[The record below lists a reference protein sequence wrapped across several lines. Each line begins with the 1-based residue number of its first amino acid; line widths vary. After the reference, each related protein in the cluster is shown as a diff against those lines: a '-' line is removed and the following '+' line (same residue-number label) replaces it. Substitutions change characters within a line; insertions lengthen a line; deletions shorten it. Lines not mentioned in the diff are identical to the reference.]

1 MASLT
6 ASDIAI
12 LQRAF
17 ARVQAGDGTGGTTIL
32 EQLPLAARRHPDAL
46 MVAALA
52 ARASG
57 DNAAA
62 RPLFEAATRAAP
74 GHPGIWNSYANLLDA
89 LGEADLAIAAYQK
102 ALAID
107 PKSVATWANLADA
120 AITAARWDT
129 ADAALDR
136 ALALDPRDSRALA
149 ARGRVEMG
157 RGRPEL
163 AVKAYR
169 IALQIAPND
178 ALTRHNLAVALRS
191 QGGVDAALAVL
202 GTPDLPDSAVL
213 RGHLI
218 ADQGQFDAAIDQFQ
232 AILAQSPAHLPALE
246 ALAELLPQL
255 DRRAEALAGYR
266 NALRGTA
273 SVALYQ
279 AAISAAKGLGD
290 AETIAR
296 WAQQAAKLHG
306 KHPDWLLAEA
316 AARSQLGD
324 SGTAMALATTA
335 ARDFA
340 PSGAAE
346 TTLAWL
352 LLKAGE
358 PQKAEQHALAATRL
372 TPLDQSPWA
381 LLTLIW
387 RLTGDPREA
396 WLADYDHLVIV
407 DDIETPRGWANLDAF
422 LADLASSLRQRHQML
437 RAPADQSLR
446 GGTQTRG
453 SLFAAADPVLL
464 ALQNALI
471 STVEAGLAGLKP
483 NAAHPFLG
491 RMIGKIAMAGS
502 WSVRLA
508 AQGFH
513 ISHIHHSGW
522 LSSAFYVAVPPEI
535 GASDSDAGKLLFGV
549 PDAALGLQLPP
560 RRVVTPVP
568 GRLAIFPS
576 YVWHG
581 TAPFESAAARLT
593 VAFDA
598 LPRA

>member
-1 MASLT
+1 MAIVT
-6 ASDIAI
+6 ASDIAV
-12 LQRAF
+12 LQRAY
-17 ARVQAGDGTGGTTIL
+17 ARVQAGDGAGGTAIL
-32 EQLPLAARRHPDAL
+32 NQLPVSARGHPDAL

-62 RPLFEAATRAAP
+62 RPLFEAASRAAP
-74 GHPGIWNSYANLLDA
+74 GHPGIWNGYANLLDA
-89 LGEADLAIAAYQK
+89 LGEADLAIAAYQR

-107 PKSVATWANLADA
+107 PKSVATWANLADT
-120 AITAARWDT
+120 AIAAARWDT
-129 ADAALDR
+129 ADAALGQ
-136 ALALDPRDSRALA
+136 ALALDPHDSRALA

-157 RGRPEL
+157 RGRPDL
-163 AVKAYR
+163 AIKAYR

-191 QGGVDAALAVL
+191 QGGSDAALAVL
-202 GTPDLPDSAVL
+202 GPPQRPESAVL
-213 RGHLI
+213 RGHLLI
-218 ADQGQFDAAIDQFQ
+218 DQGQFDAAIEQFQ
-232 AILAQSPAHLPALE
+232 AILAQNPADLPALE
-246 ALAELLPQL
+246 ALATLLPQL
-255 DRRAEALAGYR
+255 DRRAEALTGYR
-266 NALRGTA
+266 NALDGA
-273 SVALYQ
+273 PVALWQ
-279 AAISAAKGLGD
+279 AAITAAKGLGEP
-290 AETIAR
+290 ATIIE

-306 KHPDWLLAEA
+306 RHPDWLLAEA
-316 AARSQLGD
+316 GARSQLGD
-324 SGTAMALATTA
+324 SGTAMALATAA

-340 PSGAAE
+340 PSGATE

-352 LLKAGE
+352 FLKAGA

-372 TPLDQSPWA
+372 APLDQSPWA

-387 RLTGDPREA
+387 RLTDDPREA
-396 WLADYDHLVIV
+396 WLVDYDRFVIA
-407 DDIETPRGWANLDAF
+407 DEIETPPGWANLAQF
-422 LADLASSLRQRHQML
+422 LADLAETLGARHQML

-453 SLFAAADPVLL
+453 SLFATADPVLL
-464 ALQNALI
+464 ALQNALVA
-471 STVEAGLAGLKP
+471 TVEVGLAGLKP
-483 NAAHPFLG
+483 DASHPFLG
-491 RMIGKIAMAGS
+491 RLTGKIAMAGS

-535 GASDSDAGKLLFGV
+535 GAADSDAGKLLFGV
-549 PDAALGLQLPP
+549 PDAALGLHLAP

-576 YVWHG
+576 YIWHG

-598 LPRA
+598 LPKA

>member
-1 MASLT
+1 MATLT
-6 ASDIAI
+6 ASDIAL
-12 LQRAF
+12 LQRAY
-17 ARVQAGDGTGGTTIL
+17 ARVQAGDGAGGTAIL
-32 EQLPLAARRHPDAL
+32 KQLPLAARGHPDAL

-62 RPLFEAATRAAP
+62 RPLFEAASRAAP

-120 AITAARWDT
+120 AIAATRWNT
-129 ADAALDR
+129 ADSALER
-136 ALALDPRDSRALA
+136 ALALDPRNSRALA

-163 AVKAYR
+163 AVKAYQ

-178 ALTRHNLAVALRS
+178 ALTRHNLAIALRS
-191 QGGVDAALAVL
+191 QGGVDAALVAL
-202 GTPDLPDSAVL
+202 GTPNLPESTVL
-213 RGHLI
+213 RGHLL
-218 ADQGQFDAAIDQFQ
+218 ADQGQFDAAIDQFH
-232 AILAQSPAHLPALE
+232 ANLAQNTADLPTLE

-266 NALRGTA
+266 NALREA
-273 SVALYQ
+273 PIPLWQ
-279 AAISAAKGLGD
+279 AAITAAKGLGE
-290 AETIAR
+290 AETIVE

-306 KHPDWLLAEA
+306 QHPDWLLAEA
-316 AARSQLGD
+316 GARSQLGD
-324 SGTAMALATTA
+324 SATALALATTA

-352 LLKAGE
+352 LLKTGA
-358 PQKAEQHALAATRL
+358 PQMAEQHALKATRL
-372 TPLDQSPWA
+372 APLDQSPWA
-381 LLTLIW
+381 LLTLVW
-387 RLTGDPREA
+387 RLTGDPRET
-396 WLADYDHLVIV
+396 WLADYDQLVIA
-407 DDIETPRGWANLDAF
+407 DAIETPRGWANLDVF

-453 SLFAAADPVLL
+453 SLFATADPVLL
-464 ALQNALI
+464 ALKNALT

-483 NAAHPFLG
+483 DASHPFLS
-491 RMIGKIAMAGS
+491 RLTGKIAMAGS

-535 GASDSDAGKLLFGV
+535 GAPDSDAGKLLFGV

-581 TAPFESAAARLT
+581 TAPFESAATRLT

-598 LPRA
+598 LPKA